1 MKKNIFILGLASML
15 FVNCSDNESDPV
27 VADNTINQEILTNTS
42 LNVITATYKELYDNS
57 VLLTTACQNLSIG
70 NEAELTTVK
79 KRMGFNSCA
88 MGKIRRISLWSS

>member
-42 LNVITATYKELYDNS
+42 LNVITATYKELLSY
-57 VLLTTACQNLSIG
+57 TLSIC
-70 NEAELTTVK
+70 L
-79 KRMGFNSCA
+79 MSF
-88 MGKIRRISLWSS
+88 